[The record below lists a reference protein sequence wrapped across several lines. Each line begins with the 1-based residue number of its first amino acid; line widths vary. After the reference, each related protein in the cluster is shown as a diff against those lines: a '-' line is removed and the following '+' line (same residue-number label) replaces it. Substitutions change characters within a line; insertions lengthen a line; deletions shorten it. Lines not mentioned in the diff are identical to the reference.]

1 MTGAELITAQH
12 PYAGYPDQVFVNS
25 KQIEQVGN
33 KDDVGPG
40 TFYVNASTD
49 QLYVGD
55 DPFSNTVEASD
66 LEYGLT
72 LRNAAGS
79 VVRGMVFRRFATAV
93 PNHAAVRGYSDDLV
107 IENNHFID
115 NASAGLSIVGDR
127 GHVISNTMRDNGKLG
142 LHVDVAA
149 DLIVEYNYFTRN
161 NAEHFLIE
169 SAEGGAKLTTVTRV
183 SFRRNLSEG
192 NYGRGIWFDVAS
204 WDNEILH
211 NVVRNNDSNGIQ
223 YEISGNA
230 LIAGNWVYGNAWGVY
245 VLESNKVDVWNNTLV
260 RNSRD
265 LYVLEGRRSS
275 SDTRIPQH
283 IGDITARNNI
293 LSLGDDTTKSLL
305 GVQDANKQWTAE
317 ELGVSTDYNAYH
329 RAVASTPKWVVTWA
343 NYPSGNLVFTTL
355 DAFTAATGQEAHSVE
370 VASASDPFFVDA
382 ANGDFHLRAGS
393 PAAGKGVGLPSRV
406 AYALGVAPGVPV
418 DLGALGM

>member
-1 MTGAELITAQH
+1 
-12 PYAGYPDQVFVNS
+12 
-25 KQIEQVGN
+25 
-33 KDDVGPG
+33 
-40 TFYVNASTD
+40 
-49 QLYVGD
+49 
-55 DPFSNTVEASD
+55 
-66 LEYGLT
+66 
-72 LRNAAGS
+72 
-79 VVRGMVFRRFATAV
+79 
-93 PNHAAVRGYSDDLV
+93 
-107 IENNHFID
+107 
-115 NASAGLSIVGDR
+115 
-127 GHVISNTMRDNGKLG
+127 
-142 LHVDVAA
+142 
-149 DLIVEYNYFTRN
+149 
-161 NAEHFLIE
+161 
-169 SAEGGAKLTTVTRV
+169 
-183 SFRRNLSEG
+183 
-192 NYGRGIWFDVAS
+192 
-204 WDNEILH
+204 
-211 NVVRNNDSNGIQ
+211 
-223 YEISGNA
+223 
-230 LIAGNWVYGNAWGVY
+230 VY